1 MPYFACSLARYGFIA
16 AVLFPTL
23 ASAAVPIGEPVGSL
37 LSHNERVLGFMT
49 NRIRVDP
56 ASADALLSM
65 DGKTPSGRPIPP
77 VTPPL
82 ELVADLARAAH
93 FQSTHIATTDCPL
106 CVDHSTCCVLAG
118 MDDATHCEGPVT
130 DCGVTSMGQRFSH
143 FSDRAHEENGAEGYG
158 SPELAILGWIGSDPH
173 WGSINSAYATAL
185 GTGFAQG
192 FGKPVYHLVF
202 GSDGT
207 YPVAGDGVHFRDII
221 RDGSFGAKL
230 QPEDTPTF
238 GITYALPGGGPPQV
252 AQVVHYTDGVTPV
265 CEPLALRHGQP
276 DQGTYEAVLSPG
288 PGCHRYFFHIVDGQ
302 GVERLYPTT
311 GTLGFPLLPL
321 GADPASCPDFEPTR
335 AEAPCA
341 GTDPQDT
348 TGSDTDSDTDS
359 GGDGSSSDASET
371 SPTGNPTSDGPTGA
385 ATGDDPTG
393 DEPTGGDPTGGD
405 PTGVATT
412 TSTTEPAT
420 AGEPA
425 TGDSDAG
432 CGCRTE
438 GRAPGEGAAFTS
450 LIVLTGWLLRRRARA
465 RRGAS

>member
-1 MPYFACSLARYGFIA
+1 MSYFACSLERSTIVA

-37 LSHNERVLGFMT
+37 PTHNERVLGFMT
-49 NRIRVDP
+49 NRIRADP
-56 ASADALLSM
+56 AAADVLPSM

-77 VTPPL
+77 ATPPL
-82 ELVADLARAAH
+82 ELVADLARAAR

-106 CVDHSTCCVLAG
+106 CVDHSTCCALAG
-118 MDDATHCEGPVT
+118 MDDDTHCDGPVT
-130 DCGVTSMGQRFSH
+130 DCGVTSMVERFTH
-143 FSDRAHEENGAEGYG
+143 FSNRAHGENGAEGHG
-158 SPELAILGWIGSDPH
+158 SPELAMLGWIGSDAH
-173 WGSINSAYATAL
+173 WGSINGAGTTAL
-185 GTGFAQG
+185 GTGAAQG

-202 GSDGT
+202 GAGGT
-207 YPVAGDGVHFRDII
+207 YPVVGDGVHFRDII
-221 RDGSFGAKL
+221 HGASGPKM

-238 GITYALPGGGPPQV
+238 GITYALPGGGPPEV
-252 AQVVHYTDGVTPV
+252 AQVVHYTEGVTPV

-276 DQGTYEAVLSPG
+276 EQGTYEAVLSPG

-311 GTLGFPLLPL
+311 GTLGFPLLSL

-341 GTDPQDT
+341 GTAPQDT
-348 TGSDTDSDTDS
+348 TGSDTGSDT
-359 GGDGSSSDASET
+359 GGDTDGGDDGSSSEASET

-385 ATGDDPTG
+385 ATGDDATG
-393 DEPTGGDPTGGD
+393 DLTGA
-405 PTGVATT
+405 ATAA
-412 TSTTEPAT
+412 STTDPAT

-438 GRAPGEGAAFTS
+438 GRDPGEGAAFAS
-450 LIVLTGWLLRRRARA
+450 LIVLTGWLLRRRRA
-465 RRGAS
+465 